1 MISDRG
7 SIQYV
12 AHIGGVQI
20 VGQLPPSMAHIKLKD
35 EVSSRL
41 QIERFSTICELDHL
55 VSISRL
61 INSISPQEQVVFKR
75 VISLIF
81 HFLEKFVMNQT
92 P

>member
-41 QIERFSTICELDHL
+41 QIEPFSPICELDHL
-55 VSISRL
+55 VSIS
-61 INSISPQEQVVFKR
+61 PQEQVVFIR
-75 VISLIF
+75 LISLIF
-81 HFLEKFVMNQT
+81 HFLEKFVMNRT